1 LVSPFTSRARVY
13 ASALFFFLS
22 FNLSNNNIDNANSHD
37 YRLSRHLSSTPQDY
51 GIVGSAW
58 LNSDKTSLTS
68 SASLVTIASSHVLTL
83 EQWTN
88 PSVLVEG
95 AGEEEVEVEVTVDKK
110 EVGVEELDVE
120 ASARLPKPKQPVL
133 LARLLLPLFSSFSNG
148 STLGRMA
155 LTCLITSI
163 KASKREQMQKRKTL
177 KSWTHC
183 SISWRPDG
191 NLSRKN
197 ESLSHLS
204 HRSRRV
210 SLWTKRAISL
220 ML

>member
-1 LVSPFTSRARVY
+1 
-13 ASALFFFLS
+13 
-22 FNLSNNNIDNANSHD
+22 
-37 YRLSRHLSSTPQDY
+37 
-51 GIVGSAW
+51 
-58 LNSDKTSLTS
+58 
-68 SASLVTIASSHVLTL
+68 
-83 EQWTN
+83 
-88 PSVLVEG
+88 VEG
-95 AGEEEVEVEVTVDKK
+95 AAEEEVEVEVTVDKE
-110 EVGVEELDVE
+110 EVDVEEEEDVEELDVE

-163 KASKREQMQKRKTL
+163 KTSKREKMQKRKTL

-183 SISWRPDG
+183 SISRRPDG

-210 SLWTKRAISL
+210 SLWTKRAVSL
-220 ML
+220 TL

>member
-1 LVSPFTSRARVY
+1 VASLVSPFTSRARVY

-95 AGEEEVEVEVTVDKK
+95 AVEEEVEVEVTVDKE
-110 EVGVEELDVE
+110 EVDVEEEEDVEELDVE

-163 KASKREQMQKRKTL
+163 KTSKREQMQKRKTL
-177 KSWTHC
+177 K
-183 SISWRPDG
+183 
-191 NLSRKN
+191 
-197 ESLSHLS
+197 
-204 HRSRRV
+204 
-210 SLWTKRAISL
+210 
-220 ML
+220 